1 MYIFEE
7 LLDMPSQ
14 FERLFFRFSKLDYR
28 WVPDSWEGSP
38 GESFSAIQHACHL
51 RDIEI
56 DGYQMRIKRTIEEEQ
71 PSLPSLDGYELARLR
86 RYDQEEPESVLK
98 AFRIAR
104 TETVATLQKIPSVE
118 FARRANFA
126 EYGCISLEGLV
137 HLLRSHDLQHLA
149 CLEWLLAKRT
159 NVAHD

>member
-7 LLDMPSQ
+7 LLDMPNQ
-14 FERLFFRFSKLDYR
+14 FERLFFRFSRVDHR

-56 DGYQMRIKRTIEEEQ
+56 DGYQMRIKRTIEEER
-71 PSLPSLDGYELARLR
+71 PSLTSLDGYELARLR
-86 RYDQEEPESVLK
+86 RYDQEEPKSVLK

-104 TETVATLQKIPSVE
+104 AETVATLQKIPSRE
-118 FARRANFA
+118 FARRADFA
-126 EYGCISLEGLV
+126 EYGCVSLEGLV
-137 HLLRSHDLQHLA
+137 HLLRSHDFQHLA

-159 NVAHD
+159 NAVHD